1 MDAVIYLGFP
11 SGSKE
16 NEREDGEISKEVWDG
31 AAECDGLMPTGA
43 F

>member
-16 NEREDGEISKEVWDG
+16 NEREDGEKSKEVWDG